1 MQRIT
6 RARLVLS
13 LALVGALALAGCGG
27 DDAYNISAED
37 QARIDTL
44 TDDVA
49 AANKK
54 AADDLAAAKTQAE
67 ADLKAAQDEIDSLTA
82 QIGMAATDDMA
93 ATGLHKQL
101 ADARAAATTAQMTI
115 GELNATI
122 GMMPGDDGMGGSGLQ
137 GDLAMYK
144 ATAADLQDTLGMMA
158 DGDMAA
164 TGLYKELADAQ
175 ATVAGLEDTL
185 GMMADGDMA
194 ATGLYKEL
202 ADAQDKVAGLE
213 GMIGAAPGDDGMGGS
228 GLEAD
233 LAKYKGMVGDL
244 EMKIGMMDD
253 PTTTEADESSG
264 LYKQLADAMAEA
276 QMYKDTIGMEADGD
290 NPEAT
295 GLYKMIADAEAKATM
310 YKAQLDVLQGTIDT
324 GDMADASVMAK
335 ALYMKLADAADDM
348 VDKTPDDQ
356 ESTLSRKVGVDVPV
370 TADDGSA
377 LNDAGVRA
385 LPELNVMTDIEDGML
400 TAKVKDY
407 TMADAAPD
415 MIEGWQGVMLADK
428 DENTIVLYSDKGA
441 TDTRLLDVF
450 DGKLDE
456 DGVRTYIVNNLET
469 IPTGTAPIAWSNV
482 KRDDADATGGA
493 KPGSTEFM
501 GSVMNIPGTFSC
513 TPGTDAICG
522 IPARHSDGTVLSSR
536 TDPATTSG
544 WMFVPDDPLARIP
557 GADANYLV
565 FGWWLMKDAGG
576 MPDSYGTIVE
586 AIGMAEATTATNT
599 TGTALTGTA
608 TYEGGAA
615 GKYALP
621 SPTDDTYEGG
631 HFTAMATITADFDA
645 ELPAPAATNNKDG
658 IALSGMIDNFMTGDT
673 PRPNWMVKLMAD
685 NDKDQVSAPGLQPL
699 TNLSRDASNG
709 ALVGAASNLATEWS
723 MGTAVKIPGTW
734 RPTFYHGDA
743 NPGLAGAQE
752 PATAMVPIAV
762 VGTFD
767 AMGDA
772 GKLEGAFG
780 AIKGD

>member
-67 ADLKAAQDEIDSLTA
+67 ADLKTAQDEIDSLTA

-101 ADARAAATTAQMTI
+101 ADARAAAATAQMTI
-115 GELNATI
+115 GELTATI

-144 ATAADLQDTLGMMA
+144 ATAADLEMQIGMMDDPTTEADESSGLKGDLAMYQAKAADLQATLGMMT

-175 ATVAGLEDTL
+175 SMVAQLQTQI
-185 GMMADGDMA
+185 GDM
-194 ATGLYKEL
+194 
-202 ADAQDKVAGLE
+202 
-213 GMIGAAPGDDGMGGS
+213 PGDDGMGGS

-233 LAKYKGMVGDL
+233 LAKYKGMVDDL
-244 EMKIGMMDD
+244 EMKIGMM
-253 PTTTEADESSG
+253 ADGDMAATG

-276 QMYKDTIGMEADGD
+276 KMYKDMVGMEADGD
-290 NPEAT
+290 NPAT
-295 GLYKMIADAEAKATM
+295 GLSKKVADAEAKAAM

-324 GDMADASVMAK
+324 GEMADASAMAK
-335 ALYMKLADAADDM
+335 ALYMKLAD
-348 VDKTPDDQ
+348 
-356 ESTLSRKVGVDVPV
+356 
-370 TADDGSA
+370 TADDRVDLGEQPTDATTDDSKKVDVDAPTTEDNGDA
-377 LNDAGVRA
+377 LPRQAI
-385 LPELNVMTDIEDGML
+385 PELNVMTDIEDGML
-400 TAKVKDY
+400 TAKAKDY

-415 MIEGWQGVMLADK
+415 MIEGWQGVMLTDK
-428 DENTIVLYSDKGA
+428 DDNTVVLYSDKGA
-441 TDTRLLDVF
+441 TDKRLFDVF
-450 DGKLDE
+450 DGDLDD
-456 DGVRTYIVNNLET
+456 DGVRTYTVSNAA
-469 IPTGTAPIAWSNV
+469 TAALAATAGNVDAIIWPNV

-513 TPGTDAICG
+513 TPDSTANAACG
-522 IPARHSDGTVLSSR
+522 VPARHSDGTVLLS
-536 TDPATTSG
+536 TEAPATTG
-544 WMFVPDDPLARIP
+544 WKFVPDDSLARVP
-557 GADANYLV
+557 GADADYLV
-565 FGWWLMKDAGG
+565 FGWWLMRDGGG
-576 MPDSYGTIVE
+576 MPDSYGPIAK
-586 AIGMAEATTATNT
+586 AIGMDMAVAGNT
-599 TGTALTGTA
+599 SGAALTGKA

-621 SPTDDTYEGG
+621 STTDDTYEGG
-631 HFTAMATITADFDA
+631 HFTATATIDADFDVDNTA
-645 ELPAPAATNNKDG
+645 VATDTDRSG
-658 IALSGMIDNFMTGDT
+658 IALSGMIDNFMTGDVSRDWT
-673 PRPNWMVKLMAD
+673 VKLMVDGNGNNATTPTPTVMD
-685 NDKDQVSAPGLQPL
+685 AVTDLGLVTGNGLDPAEAK
-699 TNLSRDASNG
+699 LS
-709 ALVGAASNLATEWS
+709 TEWS
-723 MGTAVKIPGTW
+723 RGTAVKIGGVW
-734 RPTFYHGDA
+734 SPTFYHKTAPA
-743 NPGLAGAQE
+743 NGSSVP
-752 PATAMVPIAV
+752 TAVT
-762 VGTFD
+762 GTFN

>member
-27 DDAYNISAED
+27 DDAYSISAED
-37 QARIDTL
+37 QARINTL

-67 ADLKAAQDEIDSLTA
+67 ADLKTAQDEIDSLTA
-82 QIGMAATDDMA
+82 Q
-93 ATGLHKQL
+93 
-101 ADARAAATTAQMTI
+101 
-115 GELNATI
+115 I

-144 ATAADLQDTLGMMA
+144 ATAADLEIQIGMMDDPTTEADESSGLKGQLAMYQAKAVGLQATLGMMT

-175 ATVAGLEDTL
+175 FMVAQLQTQI
-185 GMMADGDMA
+185 GDM
-194 ATGLYKEL
+194 
-202 ADAQDKVAGLE
+202 
-213 GMIGAAPGDDGMGGS
+213 PGDDGMGGS

-233 LAKYKGMVGDL
+233 LAKYKGMVDDL
-244 EMKIGMMDD
+244 EMKIGMM
-253 PTTTEADESSG
+253 ADGDMAATG
-264 LYKQLADAMAEA
+264 LYKELADAMAEA
-276 QMYKDTIGMEADGD
+276 KMYKDMVGMEADGD
-290 NPEAT
+290 NPAT
-295 GLYKMIADAEAKATM
+295 GLSKKVADAEAKAAM
-310 YKAQLDVLQGTIDT
+310 YKARLDVLQGTIDT
-324 GDMADASVMAK
+324 GEMADASVMAK
-335 ALYMKLADAADDM
+335 ALYMKLADTTDDRVDLNETVTPAATDDS
-348 VDKTPDDQ
+348 K
-356 ESTLSRKVGVDVPV
+356 KVDVDAL
-370 TADDGSA
+370 TTDTDGNA
-377 LNDAGVRA
+377 LPSQAI
-385 LPELNVMTDIEDGML
+385 PELNVMTDIEDGML
-400 TAKVKDY
+400 TAKAKDY

-415 MIEGWQGVMLADK
+415 MIEGWQGVMLTDTDK
-428 DENTIVLYSDKGA
+428 DGNTVVLYSDKGA
-441 TDTRLLDVF
+441 TDKRLFDEF
-450 DGKLDE
+450 DGDLGD
-456 DGVRTYIVNNLET
+456 DGVRTYTVDEDTDDAIKWN
-469 IPTGTAPIAWSNV
+469 NV
-482 KRDDADATGGA
+482 KRDAAAATGGA

-513 TPGTDAICG
+513 TTDVTADAACG
-522 IPARHSDGTVLSSR
+522 VPDRHSDGTVDA
-536 TDPATTSG
+536 TPFENEDPPTTG
-544 WMFVPDDPLARIP
+544 WMFVPVDPLARIP

-576 MPDSYGTIVE
+576 MPDSYGPIAT
-586 AIGMAEATTATNT
+586 AIGMVVVDESNNATGA
-599 TGTALTGTA
+599 ALTGTA

-645 ELPAPAATNNKDG
+645 DLSTGGTNDFSG

-685 NDKDQVSAPGLQPL
+685 SQKDSPGLQPL
-699 TNLSRDASNG
+699 ANLFSAATS
-709 ALVGAASNLATEWS
+709 ALRPADNHELATEWS

-734 RPTFYHGDA
+734 RPTFYY
-743 NPGLAGAQE
+743 GAE
-752 PATAMVPIAV
+752 PDGPDVPPMAV
-762 VGTFD
+762 VGTFN

-780 AIKGD
+780 AMKGD